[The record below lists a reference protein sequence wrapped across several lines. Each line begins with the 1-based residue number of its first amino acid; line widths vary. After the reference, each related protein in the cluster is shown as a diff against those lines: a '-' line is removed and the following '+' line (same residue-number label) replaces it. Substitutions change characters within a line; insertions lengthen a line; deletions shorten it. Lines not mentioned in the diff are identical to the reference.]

1 VPELTVS
8 KNRFPL
14 YGLLA
19 VQLLTGIML
28 MPMSNFLGIFLN
40 EALAFPLSRVAKVIA
55 LGQVVGMLASL
66 VGGSLSDRW
75 GKKNTLIVGIAA
87 VSVCCTLYLFRLP
100 WLVLLLWGFGGAGLG
115 FSVLSS
121 QGYLTLAAHS
131 RTLGVFS
138 ALYNWGY
145 TIGGAIGVS
154 IAAVILGTDN
164 FAALGMSLA
173 GLGVFTVVFAT
184 VLPQLRP
191 AVSQS
196 TLKTGSASYRVLL
209 DRRILLLILLR
220 FLPTCYYGLMTLLP
234 LIIKRQG
241 GSNAVVAGYAA
252 GSAVLASLTQLSAGR
267 MADRKGS
274 RLPTTIAFAMILA
287 AIGGTIITADSVW
300 GLYVFG
306 ALGVSAAWAL
316 STLLPG
322 MVRIAAAPQIHG
334 RVFGTLHLMWTSA
347 MILGTLLG
355 GELLEVNVRLPFAI
369 VGILNCIALALT
381 VPFFRGQPGAISS
394 RSQE

>member
-1 VPELTVS
+1 MAEPTVLE
-8 KNRFPL
+8 NRFPL

-28 MPMSNFLGIFLN
+28 MPMSSFLGIFLN
-40 EALAFPLSRVAKVIA
+40 EALAFPLARVAKVIA

-75 GKKNTLIVGIAA
+75 GKKSTLIVGIAA

-100 WLVLLLWGFGGAGLG
+100 WLVLVLWGLGGAGLG

-154 IAAVILGTDN
+154 IAAVILGADN
-164 FAALGMSLA
+164 FRALGMSLA
-173 GLGVFTVVFAT
+173 GLGAFTVVFAT
-184 VLPQLRP
+184 ILPQLRP

-196 TLKTGSASYRVLL
+196 TRKAGGGSYSVLL
-209 DRRILLLILLR
+209 DRRILMLILLR
-220 FLPTCYYGLMTLLP
+220 FLPTCYYGVMTLLP
-234 LIIKRQG
+234 LIIKKQG
-241 GSNAVVAGYAA
+241 GSNAVVAWYAA
-252 GSAVLASLTQLSAGR
+252 GSAVLASLTQLVAGR

-274 RLPTTIAFAMILA
+274 QLPTMIAFVMILA
-287 AIGGTIITADSVW
+287 AIGGIIITADSVW

-322 MVRIAAAPQIHG
+322 MVRIAAAAQIHG
-334 RVFGTLHLMWTSA
+334 RVFGALHIMWTSA

-355 GELLEVNVRLPFAI
+355 GALLEVNVRLPFAI
-369 VGILNCIALALT
+369 VGILNCIALGLT
-381 VPFFRGQPGAISS
+381 VPFFRGQPGAISA
-394 RSQE
+394 RSPE